1 MPSEFEL
8 GNSNLD
14 EEELSAAA
22 SDTKSVVCTP
32 DILLGGHSNSRDSLV
47 KSNIIS
53 PSNVVYRATKI
64 IEFAQIRPKPNVIPN
79 SKRNIP
85 MSLKISSVA
94 SGDGVALMTNGF
106 NVDSKTDEDTKM
118 QPQISDVQSLAG
130 LEYNVSNNAP
140 KIEASNKN
148 HPNDASDA
156 NSISNSKFLDVNPK
170 IESIDISDDEQQK
183 SLKIP
188 PEMKLTVKKPSNHTT
203 EYPMKGYI
211 YCLSNIQLGRVKVE
225 WTSPNHIKI
234 YLSASNDTVDIEC
247 DETDSWQTNV
257 SAISM
262 YMHKY
267 IRKRFYGVYPAHLKL
282 EWIFLKID
290 YEMDKEPSRLC
301 DLISVETNS
310 VRRYLIDLNLWEKRK
325 KI

>member
-8 GNSNLD
+8 ANSNLN
-14 EEELSAAA
+14 EEESLSTAPF
-22 SDTKSVVCTP
+22 DTKSIVCTP

-64 IEFAQIRPKPNVIPN
+64 IEFTQIRPKPNVIPN

-106 NVDSKTDEDTKM
+106 NVDEDTKM

-130 LEYNVSNNAP
+130 LEDNESNNAP
-140 KIEASNKN
+140 EIEASNKN
-148 HPNDASDA
+148 HANDESDT
-156 NSISNSKFLDVNPK
+156 NSISNSTFLDANPK

-183 SLKIP
+183 IRKIT
-188 PEMKLTVKKPSNHTT
+188 PEMKLTVKKPTNHTT
-203 EYPMKGYI
+203 EFPMKGYI
-211 YCLSNIQLGRVKVE
+211 YCLSNIQLGRVKIE

-247 DETDSWQTNV
+247 DETDSWQTNF
-257 SAISM
+257 SAVTM

-282 EWIFLKID
+282 EWIFVKMNC
-290 YEMDKEPSRLC
+290 EMDKEPSRLC
-301 DLISVETNS
+301 DLISLETNS
-310 VRRYLIDLNLWEKRK
+310 VSRFHLNLHL
-325 KI
+325 